1 MPKKIRW
8 YYWLNPLFY
17 AEMIVLAQLQ
27 RALNSLCYNV
37 TEKLKD
43 VLSADDFN
51 QIQDSIETMVSESV
65 SEKVEAE
72 TTRIELLA
80 EEYVEKQISEGIEA
94 KTAELVD
101 EYDRQESS

>member
-1 MPKKIRW
+1 MISVPKKIRW

-43 VLSADDFN
+43 DIKRGKL
-51 QIQDSIETMVSESV
+51 
-65 SEKVEAE
+65 
-72 TTRIELLA
+72 
-80 EEYVEKQISEGIEA
+80 
-94 KTAELVD
+94 
-101 EYDRQESS
+101 